1 MTISSRWGISTRSS
15 VCAPGW
21 TEPYFYRAC
30 RRRSIWIDYA
40 GAEADA
46 SLALERNPIF
56 PRAYLLRGI
65 ARFSQ
70 KEYTPAVEDFRRGLE
85 LSPRDV
91 GLQYNLS
98 IALLQDKRYAAAD
111 SAAHRLLEID
121 PKNKDA
127 YRILAQ
133 SALERKDTVSA
144 TRQVDYLLAKD
155 STYLPAHLLR
165 AR

>member
-1 MTISSRWGISTRSS
+1 M
-15 VCAPGW
+15 
-21 TEPYFYRAC
+21 
-30 RRRSIWIDYA
+30 
-40 GAEADA
+40 
-46 SLALERNPIF
+46 
-56 PRAYLLRGI
+56 
-65 ARFSQ
+65 
-70 KEYTPAVEDFRRGLE
+70 
-85 LSPRDV
+85 

-111 SAAHRLLEID
+111 SAAQRLLEID

-165 AR
+165 AQIAAERKDYKTSIRALDRVCLKMQVMRTSMSIELLCAITSMTCEVL